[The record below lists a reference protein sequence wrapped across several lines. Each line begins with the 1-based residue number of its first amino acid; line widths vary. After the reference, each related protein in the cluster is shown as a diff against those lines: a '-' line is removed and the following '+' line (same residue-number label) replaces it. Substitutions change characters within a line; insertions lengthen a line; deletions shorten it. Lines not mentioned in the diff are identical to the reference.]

1 MFVFRH
7 PFLLYPLFIDRWKK
21 QLNRDDD
28 SIIDDNE
35 LEAMFTDDEENI
47 DENKKTKHK
56 KTDGKQSKVN

>member
-1 MFVFRH
+1 
-7 PFLLYPLFIDRWKK
+7 LLYPLFIDRWKK

>member
-1 MFVFRH
+1 LFVFRH

>member
-1 MFVFRH
+1 
-7 PFLLYPLFIDRWKK
+7 
-21 QLNRDDD
+21 
-28 SIIDDNE
+28 